1 MSVQKRMLGALSAV
15 LMTFLVVLG
24 GTQAAQASDGAAS
37 SSDAAIAESAFVGT
51 RQIVRTA
58 EPANAAQA
66 ARLDFAVQNDSH
78 GCSGSE
84 VSNNSYVHV
93 CFVRDGDTIW
103 VKDDEGNGRSA
114 IGQFNFYDAGYWYN
128 GYCLNPNTAA
138 SGIWVSCSF
147 PEADENRTAYYRGYD
162 SEGDSTSHFTDWQAE
177 STS

>member
-24 GTQAAQASDGAAS
+24 GTQTAQASDGAAS
-37 SSDAAIAESAFVGT
+37 SSDATIAESAFEGT
-51 RQIVRTA
+51 RQIVRIA
-58 EPANAAQA
+58 EPASAAQA

-93 CFVRDGDTIW
+93 CYVRNGDTIW

-114 IGQFNFYDAGYWYN
+114 IGQFNFYDAGSWYN

-162 SEGDSTSHFTDWQAE
+162 SKGDSTSHFTAWQAE